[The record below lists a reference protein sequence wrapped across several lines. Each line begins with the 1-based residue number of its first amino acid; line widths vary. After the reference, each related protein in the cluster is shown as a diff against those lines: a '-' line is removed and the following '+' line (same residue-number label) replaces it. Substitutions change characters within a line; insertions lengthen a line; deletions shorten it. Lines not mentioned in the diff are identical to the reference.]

1 MPKKGIPSHVKMAI
15 KTRLATAVTTAKVP
29 IMANLNPSKDAL
41 AITTPLG
48 IAGFSALNFS
58 ATYSRR

>member
-1 MPKKGIPSHVKMAI
+1 MAI